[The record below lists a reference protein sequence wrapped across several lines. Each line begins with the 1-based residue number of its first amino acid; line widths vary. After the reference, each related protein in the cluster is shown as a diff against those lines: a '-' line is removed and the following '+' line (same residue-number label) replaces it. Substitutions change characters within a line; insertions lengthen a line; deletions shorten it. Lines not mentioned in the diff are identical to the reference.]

1 MVRDKAVETACEVG
15 RAMTA
20 SGIGKYFVPFIK
32 QLAEGDWFT
41 ARVSACGLFAT
52 AFERLE
58 ESQLELRNGLTTMF
72 RDLCA
77 DETPMVRRAAAS
89 NLGKIAK
96 GSAQSFIVN
105 ELMSMFAADD
115 G

>member
-1 MVRDKAVETACEVG
+1 MHAETMSMCGGAERAHALLAPLETLITVEETVVRDKAVETACELG

-20 SGIGKYFVPFIK
+20 SRIGKYFVPFIK

-58 ESQLELRNGLTTMF
+58 ES
-72 RDLCA
+72 
-77 DETPMVRRAAAS
+77 
-89 NLGKIAK
+89 
-96 GSAQSFIVN
+96 
-105 ELMSMFAADD
+105 
-115 G
+115 

>member
-41 ARVSACGLFAT
+41 ARVSCRRGLFAT

-96 GSAQSFIVN
+96 GTRRVS
-105 ELMSMFAADD
+105 
-115 G
+115 